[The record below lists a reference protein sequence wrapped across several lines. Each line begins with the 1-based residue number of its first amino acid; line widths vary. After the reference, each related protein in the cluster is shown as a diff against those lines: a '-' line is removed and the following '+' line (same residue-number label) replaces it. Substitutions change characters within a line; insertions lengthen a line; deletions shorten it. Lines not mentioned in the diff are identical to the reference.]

1 MIPENRESSW
11 PMNALYLAPDNDP
24 GINLLVDYERGGIDV
39 NDPSEGLRV
48 KPWQFYF
55 DGDGIFCTAEDVVPF
70 LILETTGVT
79 ELSGSFD
86 QNMRP
91 CVAYMKD
98 NECHLNWWDTWTS
111 SRQDDVF
118 VEQRSPRLTLDDK
131 RSSQFGNSDVIFGYM
146 RGQSLC
152 YRQQRDRYTI
162 ERVLRTDLPE
172 DIRLKNI
179 GMMSNWRLKF
189 NLG

>member
-1 MIPENRESSW
+1 
-11 PMNALYLAPDNDP
+11 
-24 GINLLVDYERGGIDV
+24 
-39 NDPSEGLRV
+39 
-48 KPWQFYF
+48 
-55 DGDGIFCTAEDVVPF
+55 
-70 LILETTGVT
+70 
-79 ELSGSFD
+79 
-86 QNMRP
+86 
-91 CVAYMKD
+91 
-98 NECHLNWWDTWTS
+98 
-111 SRQDDVF
+111 VF

-131 RSSQFGNSDVIFGYM
+131 RSSQFGNSDVMFGYM